1 MSVSIE
7 DTKDY
12 VKIYALND
20 LNTPQDIAV
29 SYEIFDFVS
38 PTKEADEKQ
47 ITIDKVKNE
56 CVFDLDVKELSKTYD
71 LKRTGIAVRLIKN
84 GEVLQQKTVLFDKEK
99 KLSLPKAKLK
109 TKIEIGENELKITVK
124 SDAFARLVK
133 LESSK
138 SVLPFSDNFFDL
150 LPNET
155 VTIQKDESM
164 TLRELAESISVYSL
178 SDVKFSRDK
187 LDTLLKQAKV
197 FLSPVNISNAIYH
210 GKIAKD
216 VKLSV

>member
-1 MSVSIE
+1 M
-7 DTKDY
+7 T
-12 VKIYALND
+12 
-20 LNTPQDIAV
+20 
-29 SYEIFDFVS
+29 
-38 PTKEADEKQ
+38 
-47 ITIDKVKNE
+47 
-56 CVFDLDVKELSKTYD
+56 VFDLDVKELSKTYD

-150 LPNET
+150 LPNESKT